1 MQTQRPPRLLT
12 PFLTLG
18 LLLAV
23 ASSAWG
29 QRGIDYLAQI
39 QGEVYIQQNRT
50 SQRAS
55 SGKLVRTEQ
64 TIEVKPN
71 GQVTLVCSN
80 HTRHLLHPGTYAVRD
95 YCPAAPARNRS
106 SRSQTTRG
114 GWLRNGT
121 RGTFDAAQP
130 YVLSPRHTALLSPD
144 QVLLQWHPVD
154 QARGADQTQVTVRG
168 FGVNWTIA
176 TSLGQIPYDGSS
188 PLLPNYTYTITVE
201 QGGKVS
207 RANFVVLPPEER
219 DRVNAEVAQVQALGL
234 DPDGAAIGTALV
246 YLNYQ
251 NPDPDYRSYALNL
264 DALGVLQARI
274 QAGTSNT
281 QIYLL
286 QAEAYLAMDLPLE
299 ARQSLERSLE
309 LAQANDE
316 PEAIAQSYR
325 DLGQIAARQTEY
337 AAARQF
343 FQDALALYTDLE
355 DGEQIKEIQQALAGL
370 ETQENRNE

>member
-1 MQTQRPPRLLT
+1 MQTQRSPRLLT

-29 QRGIDYLAQI
+29 QRSIDYLAQI

-95 YCPAAPARNRS
+95 YCPAAPARSRS

-114 GWLRNGT
+114 GGFRNMR
-121 RGTFDAAQP
+121 RGVFDATQP

-144 QVLLQWHPVD
+144 QVLIQWHPVD
-154 QARGADQTQVTVRG
+154 QARGADEAQVTVRG
-168 FGVNWTIA
+168 EGINWTIA
-176 TSLGQIPYDGSS
+176 TPLTQIPYSGSS

-201 QGGKVS
+201 QGDKVS
-207 RANFVVLPPEER
+207 RASFVVLSPEER
-219 DRVNAEVAQVQALGL
+219 DRIKAEVAQVQALGL
-234 DPDGAAIGTALV
+234 DLDEAAIGIALV

-251 NPDPDYRSYALNL
+251 NDRRLSPALNL
-264 DALGVLQARI
+264 DAVGVLQARI

-299 ARQSLERSLE
+299 ARQTLEQSLG
-309 LAQANDE
+309 LAQTNDDL
-316 PEAIAQSYR
+316 EAIAQSYWGLGTVATRQGDRAAARDFLQQALEISQALGDEEQIQDIQKDLR
-325 DLGQIAARQTEY
+325 DLGES
-337 AAARQF
+337 
-343 FQDALALYTDLE
+343 
-355 DGEQIKEIQQALAGL
+355 
-370 ETQENRNE
+370 

>member
-12 PFLTLG
+12 PFLTLS

-23 ASSAWG
+23 ASPALG
-29 QRGIDYLAQI
+29 QRGIDYLVQI
-39 QGEVYIQQNRT
+39 QGEVYIRQNRA

-106 SRSQTTRG
+106 ARSQTTRG

-144 QVLLQWHPVD
+144 QVLIQWHPVD
-154 QARGADQTQVTVRG
+154 QARGADQAQVTVRG
-168 FGVNWTIA
+168 SGVKWTIA
-176 TSLGQIPYDGSS
+176 TPLGQIPYGGSS

-207 RANFVVLPPEER
+207 RASFVVLPPAER

-234 DPDGAAIGTALV
+234 DPDGAAIGIALV

-251 NPDPDYRSYALNL
+251 NPDLNYRSPALNL
-264 DALGVLQARI
+264 DALEVLQSRTE
-274 QAGTSNT
+274 AGSRNT
-281 QIYLL
+281 QVYLL

-299 ARQSLERSLE
+299 ARQTLEQSLG
-309 LAQANDE
+309 LAQANDDS
-316 PEAIAQSYR
+316 EAIAQSYWG
-325 DLGQIAARQTEY
+325 LGTIATRQGDR
-337 AAARQF
+337 AAARGF
-343 FQDALALYTDLE
+343 L
-355 DGEQIKEIQQALAGL
+355 QQALEIYQALGDEEQIQGIQKDL
-370 ETQENRNE
+370 RNLGEG